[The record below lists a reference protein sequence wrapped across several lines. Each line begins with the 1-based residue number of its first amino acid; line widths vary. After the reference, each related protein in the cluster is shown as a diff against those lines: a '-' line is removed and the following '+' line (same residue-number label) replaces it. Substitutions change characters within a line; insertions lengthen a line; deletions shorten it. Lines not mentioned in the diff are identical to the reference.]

1 MQNDNNSQLTEDHN
15 CKNKIEVE
23 MIKKRGAKVFNG
35 RVFGCLSLTRAFGD
49 IDFKEYGISCE
60 PNIKKVFINK
70 NNIKYIVIASDG
82 IWDIVD
88 DKQLLLIEK
97 GLKIGNAEEFCN
109 NLVKYS
115 LSEGSN
121 DNISCIVLKFGE

>member
-1 MQNDNNSQLTEDHN
+1 MT
-15 CKNKIEVE
+15 
-23 MIKKRGAKVFNG
+23 
-35 RVFGCLSLTRAFGD
+35 
-49 IDFKEYGISCE
+49 KEITCE
-60 PNIKKVFINK
+60 PSIKKVFINK
-70 NNIKYIVIASDG
+70 NNIKYIIIASDG

-97 GLKIGNAEEFCN
+97 GLKIRNAEEFCH

-115 LSEGSN
+115 LNGGSN